1 MLRIDA
7 NMQSPAFR
15 GLWGDPKLV
24 DDKKVLHY
32 YPFIDE
38 TKDEIELEVNSKL
51 KSLNAEDSLSPKW
64 AGFKK
69 EFEAI
74 VTEPLK
80 ITKNDFARFN
90 RGFMS
95 DTLAKLLLKW

>member
-1 MLRIDA
+1 MRI
-7 NMQSPAFR
+7 NSVGPSFQ
-15 GLWGDPKLV
+15 GVWGSLQFIDNKPV
-24 DDKKVLHY
+24 VYY